1 MRNGERVFCKQCGI
15 EITGRWHVQFCSYT
29 CTRLFKSNELR
40 RVRTQQLIS
49 GELEDELARRWFAK
63 ISPHIC
69 SICGLS
75 EWNEKPIPLVVD
87 HIDGDHSHNKID
99 NFRMVCCNCDALLP
113 TYKAKNKGKGRTSRR
128 ISLD

>member
-63 ISPHIC
+63 ISVC
-69 SICGLS
+69 
-75 EWNEKPIPLVVD
+75 NEKPIPIVVY
-87 HIDGDHSHNKID
+87 HIDVDHSHNKID